1 MNETD
6 IHNATTE
13 WLGEM
18 AFGIFADLE
27 YALSEDLETSDE
39 PSLHLTDTVEMWANR
54 LHSANIL
61 SVEDFDTAIS
71 IVSRA
76 RAMAYNDKPN
86 RCFVCGTSSPW
97 PEHVVIGPD
106 RVVCPECESAKS
118 NWEDP
123 RLDDYGS
130 PIK

>member
-1 MNETD
+1 MNQTD

-13 WLGEM
+13 WLGKM

-39 PSLHLTDTVEMWANR
+39 PSLHLIDTVETWANR

-61 SVEDFDTAIS
+61 SVEDFDTAIE

-76 RAMAYNDKPN
+76 KAKAYNDCPN
-86 RCFVCGTSSPW
+86 HNGAYDCTPFCPVCEGNQ
-97 PEHVVIGPD
+97 VVAG
-106 RVVCPECESAKS
+106 
-118 NWEDP
+118 
-123 RLDDYGS
+123 
-130 PIK
+130 

>member
-6 IHNATTE
+6 IHKATTE

-27 YALSEDLETSDE
+27 YALSEELETSDE

-54 LHSANIL
+54 LHSGGVL

-71 IVSRA
+71 IVSRSRKMLA
-76 RAMAYNDKPN
+76 
-86 RCFVCGTSSPW
+86 G
-97 PEHVVIGPD
+97 
-106 RVVCPECESAKS
+106 
-118 NWEDP
+118 
-123 RLDDYGS
+123 DYS
-130 PIK
+130 L